1 MRGVDT
7 GVNRDPSTDDVED
20 AWVEVRRSEGW
31 ADAEQQA
38 LVLTAVGI
46 GCQLVT
52 QGDAILVLVPPA
64 QAARARDELASYASE
79 NRPRPRYLP
88 GRALGDGLD
97 GSLAYAVILLFL
109 HGASRRHTFGL
120 DWWSAGAGQ
129 AGLFADGEWWRAVT
143 ALGLHADLGHLAGNL
158 AFGGLLGLLLA
169 QPLGVGLAWL
179 AILLAGGAGNAV
191 NAVLHPAAHTGVG
204 ASTAVFAAL
213 GLLAALNLRR
223 QASVWGRGV
232 RRWLPLGASAMLLA
246 YMGMAGERTDV
257 GAHIAGLVAGA
268 LFGLGLA
275 LVGDRIPQGR
285 GAQHAYGALALALL
299 ALAWLLALRTHG

>member
-1 MRGVDT
+1 M
-7 GVNRDPSTDDVED
+7 
-20 AWVEVRRSEGW
+20 EVRRSNGW

-46 GCQLVT
+46 GCRLVA
-52 QGDAILVLVPPA
+52 QDDAVLISVASA
-64 QAARARDELASYASE
+64 QAARARHELASYASE

-88 GRALGDGLD
+88 ARPLIDGLD
-97 GSLAYAVILLFL
+97 GSLAYSVILLFL
-109 HGASRRHTFGL
+109 HGASRRRTFGL

-129 AGLFADGEWWRAVT
+129 AGLFVDGEWWRAVT

-179 AILLAGGAGNAV
+179 AILLAGAAGNTV

-223 QASVWGRGV
+223 QASVWGRGL

-246 YMGMAGERTDV
+246 YMGIGGERTDV
-257 GAHIAGLVAGA
+257 GAHVAGLAAGA

-275 LVGDRIPQGR
+275 LAGDRIPQGTL
-285 GAQHAYGALALALL
+285 AQRVYGTLALALL
-299 ALAWLLALRTHG
+299 VLAWLLALSAQD